1 MGIPRKTLHYPH
13 HHQPKNGQKRRKESY
28 QEIRQERR
36 KIQIQ
41 NHQEGGQERRQEESQ
56 ESHQEEKGQED
67 PHCRQEVVGLEGH
80 PRQNR
85 RWSHQEGPQEVQI
98 RQDRLQKAIRS
109 RSEENEE
116 GRNWQVA
123 QGRPEGQKGP
133 ETYGLRRLQER
144 YQVLQNRQEVL

>member
-41 NHQEGGQERRQEESQ
+41 NHQEGNQERWQEESQ
-56 ESHQEEKGQED
+56 ESRQEEEGQED
-67 PHCRQEVVGLEGH
+67 PHCRQEVVGLERH
-80 PRQNR
+80 QTENR
-85 RWSHQEGPQEVQI
+85 RWPHQE
-98 RQDRLQKAIRS
+98 AIRS

-116 GRNWQVA
+116 RWNWQVA
-123 QGRPEGQKGP
+123 QGRPQGQKGP
-133 ETYGLRRLQER
+133 ET
-144 YQVLQNRQEVL
+144 